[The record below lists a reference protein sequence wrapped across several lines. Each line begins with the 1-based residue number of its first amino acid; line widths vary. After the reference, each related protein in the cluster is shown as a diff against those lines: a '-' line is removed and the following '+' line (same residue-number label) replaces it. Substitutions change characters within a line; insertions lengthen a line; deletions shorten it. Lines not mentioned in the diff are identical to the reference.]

1 MKKPIVVGVVGCGY
15 WGPNLGQQKFDQ
27 LLRGD
32 HVPAAIVQMVASTQ
46 VYAGP
51 NCLAYWV

>member
-1 MKKPIVVGVVGCGY
+1 MLYNRSSINY
-15 WGPNLGQQKFDQ
+15 YAEII
-27 LLRGD
+27 
-32 HVPAAIVQMVASTQ
+32 VPAAIIQMVASTQ

>member
-15 WGPNLGQQKFDQ
+15 WGPNLVQQKFDQ

-32 HVPAAIVQMVASTQ
+32 PVPAAIIQMVASTQ